1 MDEMSILMHV
11 CTLVVK
17 TLTFPLQ
24 LAELLGVCRLY
35 KRVFPALMDRLSFAY
50 NQKMSEKKREMFR
63 DLMRFSSR
71 DEPLRLLEV
80 GCGSGANFQHY
91 PSGCKIT
98 CTDPNAHF
106 KDYLQKSMDKND
118 HLVYENF
125 VVAPGEDLRVVEDNS
140 MDVVVCTLVL
150 CSVKN
155 TPKVIQEVKRVL
167 RPGGAFFFL
176 EHVEADPSTWL
187 YFFQHVFHPLMY
199 YFVDGCETTRATWKH
214 IEAAGF
220 SDLQLRHFQ
229 APVFSL
235 IRPHIVGY
243 GVK

>member
-1 MDEMSILMHV
+1 MSVLMHA

-17 TLTFPLQ
+17 ILILPLH
-24 LAELLGVCRLY
+24 LVDLLGLYRFY
-35 KRVFPALMDRLSFAY
+35 KRVFPVLMYNISFSY
-50 NQKMSEKKREMFR
+50 NSKMNEKKRELFR
-63 DLMRFSSR
+63 ELLRFSPR
-71 DEPLRLLEV
+71 DGPLRLLEV

-98 CTDPNAHF
+98 CTDPNPHF
-106 KDYLQKSMDKND
+106 KEYLQKSMDKND

-125 VVAPGEDLRVVEDNS
+125 VVAPGEDLSVVEDNS

-155 TPKVIQEVKRVL
+155 TPKVIKEATRVL

-176 EHVEADPSTWL
+176 EHVEADPSTWT
-187 YFFQHVFHPLMY
+187 YFFQHVFKPLMY
-199 YFVDGCETTRATWKH
+199 YVGDGCETTRATWKH
-214 IEAAGF
+214 LEAAGF

-229 APVFSL
+229 APLFFLV
-235 IRPHIVGY
+235 RPHILGY
-243 GVK
+243 AVK